1 MPAPIPGVG
10 RVGLQIQEE
19 RRLSL
24 LAGCE
29 QRVQAY
35 LAVPTTLAAAN
46 ASDKEPSEAGD
57 DNTTTP
63 FSH

>member
-1 MPAPIPGVG
+1 
-10 RVGLQIQEE
+10 VGLQIQEE

-46 ASDKEPSEAGD
+46 ASDKEPRGRNQQHND
-57 DNTTTP
+57 TVQP
-63 FSH
+63 FSKTQTLAFRF